1 MRIVAAEVLDQKE
14 RRFLDTGS
22 FPLAALDDDDGR
34 VKVLLLLTER
44 HLREKF
50 IHEQMIRL
58 SVF

>member
-50 IHEQMIRL
+50 IH
-58 SVF
+58 